1 MNNKPLLFASL
12 SGAIAVALGA
22 MGAHFLKERIPPESL
37 AAFETAVRYQMYHS
51 FALIATVLLAD
62 KFPGKLLVRSG
73 QLFIAGIILFCGSLY
88 FLSLRHLMGINE
100 EEMRWVGA
108 ITPFGGLAFIGGW
121 LTLFIAVSR
130 NKK

>member
-1 MNNKPLLFASL
+1 MNKKPLLFASM

-22 MGAHFLKERIPPESL
+22 MGAHFLKEKIAPESL

-51 FALIATVLLAD
+51 FALIAVFLLAD
-62 KFPGKLLVRSG
+62 KFQGKSLALAG

-88 FLSLRHLMGINE
+88 FLSLRSLMGIQDGD
-100 EEMRWVGA
+100 MRWVGA

-121 LTLFIAVSR
+121 LTLFIAVLR